1 MVQSSLATK
10 SQSFDLVKSEIEQ
23 TIKQAE
29 SSLERFQENRES
41 GEDLQN
47 CVDYLNQLR
56 GIFILVELRG
66 GTLLCQEA
74 VNLANDVP
82 VGANDD
88 KNILLTALNSA
99 LFILRRYVEY
109 YHQQREDHPELLL
122 PVINDL
128 REARREKPYP
138 ESCFFDIDIK
148 ERPDFCSDLGLRP
161 MDDAESEYEI
171 LARRMRL
178 TFQVALLGILRERNE
193 AVSKKL
199 IARAARGLARL
210 CQGAPMGQMWCLL
223 ALVSDTMLDRAMG
236 FNKARKRLLM
246 RIEKYAREVVY
257 VGKVATAKDAPE
269 SLIKDLVYLLYRS
282 GSANPEVTRVLSA
295 YQLGPA
301 EFPDALL
308 EAHSRRL
315 YGPGTDVLKSL
326 SEALQEELNQLKDKL
341 DIIERGI
348 EPDLA
353 ELASIADTLERL
365 ANTLVMLDLNRLAS
379 ISREEAAKLR
389 KWEEENRLPAEEEL
403 YRLADSVLGVEDA
416 VMQIV
421 TRGITSETDALAGAD
436 RSRDESVYL
445 QEAIWVVADEA
456 RSALTLAKRAITAF
470 IESDYDKLH
479 LANLPGTLRSIWGG
493 LQMVDD
499 PIAADVIA
507 RVATSIQERLLDARE
522 APASQV
528 LEALADALTSLEYY
542 IEGVG
547 RREDRNVDLLKLAQS
562 SMDDVGLYTPG
573 WPEFL
578 NGIKKPAVCAGFF
591 KAGV

>member
-29 SSLERFQENRES
+29 ASLERFQENRES

-56 GIFILVELRG
+56 GIFLLVELRG

-74 VNLANDVP
+74 VSLANDVP

-88 KNILLTALNSA
+88 KNILLTTLSGA

-138 ESCFFDIDIK
+138 ESCFFDLEVR
-148 ERPDFCSDLGLRP
+148 ERPDFCKGKAIQPLEGGE
-161 MDDAESEYEI
+161 AEYEI

-178 TFQVALLGILRERNE
+178 TFQVALLGVLRDRNE
-193 AVSKKL
+193 VVGKKL
-199 IARAARGLARL
+199 IARSARGFARL

-223 ALVSDTMLDRAMG
+223 ATVADTMLDRAMV

-257 VGKVATAKDAPE
+257 VGKVATAKDAPD
-269 SLIKDLVYLLYRS
+269 SLIRDLVYLLYRS
-282 GSANPEVTRVLSA
+282 GSGNPEVAEVLSA
-295 YQLGPA
+295 WQVA
-301 EFPDALL
+301 SSDFPDALL

-315 YGPGTDVLKSL
+315 YGPGSDVLKSL

-348 EPDLA
+348 VPDLA
-353 ELASIADTLERL
+353 ELVSIAESLERL
-365 ANTLVMLDLNRLAS
+365 ANTLVMLDLNRLAGVA
-379 ISREEAAKLR
+379 REEAGKLR
-389 KWEEENRLPAEEEL
+389 QWQQEDRLPEEDEL

-421 TRGITSETDALAGAD
+421 SRGITSETDALATSERKAG
-436 RSRDESVYL
+436 ESIYL
-445 QEAIWVVADEA
+445 QEAVWVVADEA

-493 LQMVDD
+493 LVMVND
-499 PIAADVIA
+499 PQAADVIA
-507 RVATSIQERLLDARE
+507 RVAASIQERLLDARE
-522 APASQV
+522 APVSQV

-542 IEGVG
+542 IESIG
-547 RREDRNVDLLKLAQS
+547 RREERNTDLLKLAES
-562 SMDDVGLYTPG
+562 SLDDVGL
-573 WPEFL
+573 
-578 NGIKKPAVCAGFF
+578 
-591 KAGV
+591 

>member
-88 KNILLTALNSA
+88 KNILLTTLNSA

-138 ESCFFDIDIK
+138 ESCFFDVDVK
-148 ERPDFCSDLGLRP
+148 ERPDFCSGLSLQP
-161 MDDAESEYEI
+161 LEGGDAEYEI

-178 TFQVALLGILRERNE
+178 TLQVALLGILRERNE
-193 AVSKKL
+193 VVSKKL
-199 IARAARGLARL
+199 VARASRGFARL

-223 ALVSDTMLDRAMG
+223 SVVADTMLDRAMG

-257 VGKVATAKDAPE
+257 VGKVATTKDAPD
-269 SLIKDLVYLLYRS
+269 SVIKDLVYLLYRS
-282 GSANPEVTRVLSA
+282 GSANPEVASVLSA
-295 YQLGPA
+295 YRLAPS
-301 EFPDALL
+301 EFPDAIL

-315 YGPGTDVLKSL
+315 YGPGSDVLKSL

-353 ELASIADTLERL
+353 ELASIADALERL
-365 ANTLVMLDLNRLAS
+365 ANTLVMLDLNRLAG
-379 ISREEAAKLR
+379 IARDEATKLR
-389 KWEEENRLPAEEEL
+389 QWEEEKRLPAEEEL

-421 TRGITSETDALAGAD
+421 IRGITSETDALAGSE
-436 RSRDESVYL
+436 RKRDESVYL

-493 LQMVDD
+493 LQMVND
-499 PIAADVIA
+499 PHAASVIA
-507 RVATSIQERLLDARE
+507 RVAASIQEQLLDARE
-522 APASQV
+522 PPAPQV

-542 IEGVG
+542 IESIG
-547 RREDRNVDLLKLAQS
+547 RREESNSDLLKLAES
-562 SMDDVGLYTPG
+562 SLGDVGL
-573 WPEFL
+573 
-578 NGIKKPAVCAGFF
+578 
-591 KAGV
+591 

>member
-29 SSLERFQENRES
+29 SSLERFQENRER

-47 CVDYLNQLR
+47 CVDFINQLR

-74 VNLANDVP
+74 VTMANDVP

-88 KNILLTALNSA
+88 KNILLTTLNSA

-122 PVINDL
+122 PVINEL
-128 REARREKPYP
+128 REARKEKPYP
-138 ESCFFDIDIK
+138 ESCFFDVDVK
-148 ERPDFCSDLGLRP
+148 EKPDFCAGLAIEP
-161 MDDAESEYEI
+161 FTGDEAEYEI

-178 TFQVALLGILRERNE
+178 TFQVALLGMLRERND
-193 AVSKKL
+193 AVNKKL
-199 IARAARGLARL
+199 IGRAARGFARL
-210 CQGAPMGQMWCLL
+210 CQGAPMGQMWCLVGL
-223 ALVSDTMLDRAMG
+223 ATDTMLDRAMAITT
-236 FNKARKRLLM
+236 ARKRMFM

-257 VGKVATAKDAPE
+257 VGKVATTKDAPD
-269 SLIKDLVYLLYRS
+269 SLIRDLVYLLYRS
-282 GSANPEVTRVLSA
+282 GSGNPEVTRVLSA
-295 YQLGPA
+295 YRLAPA
-301 EFPDALL
+301 DYPDAML
-308 EAHSRRL
+308 EAHARRL

-326 SEALQEELNQLKDKL
+326 SEALQDELNQLKDKL

-353 ELASIADTLERL
+353 ELSSIADALERL
-365 ANTLVMLDLNRLAS
+365 ANTLVMLDLNKLAA
-379 ISREEAAKLR
+379 ISREEAGKLR
-389 KWEEENRLPAEEEL
+389 RWEEESRLPGDEEL
-403 YRLADSVLGVEDA
+403 YRLADSVLGIEDA

-421 TRGITSETDALAGAD
+421 TRGITSETDALANGE
-436 RSRDESVYL
+436 RKREESVYL
-445 QEAIWVVADEA
+445 REALYVVADEA
-456 RSALTLAKRAITAF
+456 RGALTLAKRAITAF

-479 LANLPGTLRSIWGG
+479 LANLPATLHSIWGG

-499 PIAADVIA
+499 PGAASVLE
-507 RVATSIQERLLDARE
+507 RVAASIQERLLDARE
-522 APASQV
+522 APAEQV

-542 IEGVG
+542 IESIGKS
-547 RREDRNVDLLKLAQS
+547 EDRNLDLLKLAQS
-562 SMDDVGLYTPG
+562 SLDDVGL
-573 WPEFL
+573 
-578 NGIKKPAVCAGFF
+578 
-591 KAGV
+591 

>member
-88 KNILLTALNSA
+88 KNILLTTLNSA

-138 ESCFFDIDIK
+138 ESCFFDVDVK
-148 ERPDFCSDLGLRP
+148 ERPDFCSGLSLQP
-161 MDDAESEYEI
+161 LEGGDAEYEI

-178 TFQVALLGILRERNE
+178 TLQVALLGILRERNE
-193 AVSKKL
+193 VVSKKL
-199 IARAARGLARL
+199 VARASRGFARL
-210 CQGAPMGQMWCLL
+210 CRGAPMGQMWCLL
-223 ALVSDTMLDRAMG
+223 SVVADTMLDRAMG

-257 VGKVATAKDAPE
+257 VGKVATTKDAPD
-269 SLIKDLVYLLYRS
+269 SVIKDLVYLLYRS
-282 GSANPEVTRVLSA
+282 GSANPEVASVLSA
-295 YQLGPA
+295 YRLAPS
-301 EFPDALL
+301 EFPDAIL

-315 YGPGTDVLKSL
+315 YGPGSDVLKSL

-353 ELASIADTLERL
+353 ELASIADALERL
-365 ANTLVMLDLNRLAS
+365 ANTLVMLDLNRLAG
-379 ISREEAAKLR
+379 IAREEATKLR
-389 KWEEENRLPAEEEL
+389 QWEEEKRLPAEDEL

-421 TRGITSETDALAGAD
+421 IRGITSETDALAGSE
-436 RSRDESVYL
+436 RKRDESVYL

-493 LQMVDD
+493 LQMVND
-499 PIAADVIA
+499 PHAASVIA
-507 RVATSIQERLLDARE
+507 RVAASIQVQLLDARE
-522 APASQV
+522 PPAPQV

-542 IEGVG
+542 IESIG
-547 RREDRNVDLLKLAQS
+547 RREESNSDLLKLAES
-562 SMDDVGLYTPG
+562 SLGDVGL
-573 WPEFL
+573 
-578 NGIKKPAVCAGFF
+578 
-591 KAGV
+591 

>member
-236 FNKARKRLLM
+236 FSKARKRLLM

-562 SMDDVGLYTPG
+562 SLDDVGL
-573 WPEFL
+573 
-578 NGIKKPAVCAGFF
+578 
-591 KAGV
+591 

>member
-56 GIFILVELRG
+56 GIFILVEFRG

-365 ANTLVMLDLNRLAS
+365 ANTLVMLDLNRLAG

-389 KWEEENRLPAEEEL
+389 QWEEENRLPAEEEL

-493 LQMVDD
+493 LRMVDD

-562 SMDDVGLYTPG
+562 SLDDVGL
-573 WPEFL
+573 
-578 NGIKKPAVCAGFF
+578 
-591 KAGV
+591 

>member
-236 FNKARKRLLM
+236 FSKARKRLLM
-246 RIEKYAREVVY
+246 RIEKYTREVVY

-562 SMDDVGLYTPG
+562 SLDDVGL
-573 WPEFL
+573 
-578 NGIKKPAVCAGFF
+578 
-591 KAGV
+591 

>member
-88 KNILLTALNSA
+88 KNILLTTLNSA

-138 ESCFFDIDIK
+138 ESCFFDVDVK
-148 ERPDFCSDLGLRP
+148 ERPDFCSGLSLQP
-161 MDDAESEYEI
+161 LEGGDAEYEI

-178 TFQVALLGILRERNE
+178 TLQVALLGILRERNE
-193 AVSKKL
+193 VVSKKL
-199 IARAARGLARL
+199 VARASRGFARL

-223 ALVSDTMLDRAMG
+223 SVVADTMLDRAMG

-257 VGKVATAKDAPE
+257 VGKVATTKDAPD
-269 SLIKDLVYLLYRS
+269 SVIKDLVYLLYRS
-282 GSANPEVTRVLSA
+282 GSANPEVASVLSA
-295 YQLGPA
+295 YRLAPS
-301 EFPDALL
+301 EFPDAIL

-315 YGPGTDVLKSL
+315 YGPGSDVLKSL

-353 ELASIADTLERL
+353 ELASIADALERL
-365 ANTLVMLDLNRLAS
+365 ANTLVVLDLNRLAG
-379 ISREEAAKLR
+379 IAREEATKLR
-389 KWEEENRLPAEEEL
+389 QWEEEKRLPAEEEL

-421 TRGITSETDALAGAD
+421 IRGITSETDALAGSE
-436 RSRDESVYL
+436 RKRDESVYL

-493 LQMVDD
+493 LQMVND
-499 PIAADVIA
+499 PHAASVIA
-507 RVATSIQERLLDARE
+507 RVAASIQEQLLDARE
-522 APASQV
+522 PPAPQV

-542 IEGVG
+542 IESIG
-547 RREDRNVDLLKLAQS
+547 RREESNSDLLKLAES
-562 SMDDVGLYTPG
+562 SLGDVGL
-573 WPEFL
+573 
-578 NGIKKPAVCAGFF
+578 
-591 KAGV
+591 

>member
-10 SQSFDLVKSEIEQ
+10 SQSFDLVKGEIEQ

-74 VNLANDVP
+74 VAMANDVP

-88 KNILLTALNSA
+88 KNILLTTLNSA

-138 ESCFFDIDIK
+138 ESCFFEIDVK
-148 ERPDFCSDLGLRP
+148 ERPDFCADVKPGSFEGNE
-161 MDDAESEYEI
+161 AEYEVM
-171 LARRMRL
+171 ARRMRL
-178 TFQVALLGILRERNE
+178 TFQVALLGVLRDRNDV
-193 AVSKKL
+193 VSKKL
-199 IARAARGLARL
+199 FGRAARGFAQL

-223 ALVSDTMLDRAMG
+223 GIVADTMLDRAMI
-236 FNKARKRLLM
+236 FTKARKRMLM
-246 RIEKYAREVVY
+246 RVERYAREVVY
-257 VGKVATAKDAPE
+257 VGKVATAKDAPD
-269 SLIKDLVYLLYRS
+269 SLIRDLVYMLYRS
-282 GSANPEVTRVLSA
+282 GSANPEVTRILSA
-295 YQLGPA
+295 WRLAPA
-301 EFPDALL
+301 EFPDSML
-308 EAHSRRL
+308 EAHARRL
-315 YGPGTDVLKSL
+315 YGPGSDVLKSL
-326 SEALQEELNQLKDKL
+326 SDALQDELNQLKDKL

-353 ELASIADTLERL
+353 ELSSIADALERL
-365 ANTLVMLDLNRLAS
+365 ANTLTMLDLNKLAG
-379 ISREEAAKLR
+379 ISRDEAAKLR
-389 KWEEENRLPAEEEL
+389 RWEEDNRLPGDDEL
-403 YRLADSVLGVEDA
+403 YQLADSVLGVEDA

-421 TRGITSETDALAGAD
+421 TRGITSETDALAG
-436 RSRDESVYL
+436 SRRNQDESIYL
-445 QEAIWVVADEA
+445 QEAMYVVADEA

-479 LANLPGTLRSIWGG
+479 LANLPATLHSIWGG
-493 LQMVDD
+493 LQMVNDAG
-499 PIAADVIA
+499 AANVLK
-507 RVATSIQERLLDARE
+507 RVAASIQDRLLDARQ
-522 APASQV
+522 APSHQV

-542 IEGVG
+542 IESIGKQ
-547 RREDRNVDLLKLAQS
+547 EDRNPDLLKLAES
-562 SMDDVGLYTPG
+562 SLDDVGL
-573 WPEFL
+573 
-578 NGIKKPAVCAGFF
+578 
-591 KAGV
+591 

>member
-236 FNKARKRLLM
+236 FSKARKRLLM

-269 SLIKDLVYLLYRS
+269 SLIKDLIYLLYRS

-421 TRGITSETDALAGAD
+421 TRGITSETDALAGAE

-479 LANLPGTLRSIWGG
+479 LANLPGTLRSILGG

-507 RVATSIQERLLDARE
+507 RVATSIQERLLDARG
-522 APASQV
+522 
-528 LEALADALTSLEYY
+528 LTV
-542 IEGVG
+542 I
-547 RREDRNVDLLKLAQS
+547 
-562 SMDDVGLYTPG
+562 
-573 WPEFL
+573 
-578 NGIKKPAVCAGFF
+578 VCAWLRDCKSFVFPQFF
-591 KAGV
+591 VEIRCRACWCFQDGLPGAALQYGAAS

>member
-236 FNKARKRLLM
+236 FSKARKRLLM

-365 ANTLVMLDLNRLAS
+365 ANTLVMLDLNRLAG

-421 TRGITSETDALAGAD
+421 TRGITSETDALAGAE

-562 SMDDVGLYTPG
+562 SLDDVGL
-573 WPEFL
+573 
-578 NGIKKPAVCAGFF
+578 
-591 KAGV
+591 

>member
-88 KNILLTALNSA
+88 KNILLTTLNSA

-138 ESCFFDIDIK
+138 ESCFFDVDVK
-148 ERPDFCSDLGLRP
+148 ERPDFCSGLSLQP
-161 MDDAESEYEI
+161 LEGGDAEYEI

-178 TFQVALLGILRERNE
+178 TLQVALLGILRERNE
-193 AVSKKL
+193 VVSKKL
-199 IARAARGLARL
+199 VARASRGFARL
-210 CQGAPMGQMWCLL
+210 CRGAPMVQMWCLL
-223 ALVSDTMLDRAMG
+223 SVVADTMLDRAMG

-257 VGKVATAKDAPE
+257 VGKVATTKDAPD
-269 SLIKDLVYLLYRS
+269 SVIKDLVYLLYRS
-282 GSANPEVTRVLSA
+282 GSANPEVASVLSA
-295 YQLGPA
+295 YRLAPS
-301 EFPDALL
+301 EFPDAIL

-315 YGPGTDVLKSL
+315 YGPGSDVLKSL

-353 ELASIADTLERL
+353 ELASIADALERL
-365 ANTLVMLDLNRLAS
+365 ANTLVMLDLNRLAG
-379 ISREEAAKLR
+379 IAREEATKLR
-389 KWEEENRLPAEEEL
+389 QWEEEKRLPAEDEL

-421 TRGITSETDALAGAD
+421 IRGITSETDALAGSE
-436 RSRDESVYL
+436 RKRDESVYL

-493 LQMVDD
+493 LQMVND
-499 PIAADVIA
+499 PHAASVIA
-507 RVATSIQERLLDARE
+507 RVAASIQVQLLDARE
-522 APASQV
+522 PPAPQV

-542 IEGVG
+542 IESIG
-547 RREDRNVDLLKLAQS
+547 RREESNSDLLKLAES
-562 SMDDVGLYTPG
+562 SLGDVGL
-573 WPEFL
+573 
-578 NGIKKPAVCAGFF
+578 
-591 KAGV
+591 

>member
-29 SSLERFQENRES
+29 SSLERFQENRER

-47 CVDYLNQLR
+47 CVDFINQLR

-74 VNLANDVP
+74 VTMANDVP

-88 KNILLTALNSA
+88 KNILLTTLNSA

-122 PVINDL
+122 PVINEL
-128 REARREKPYP
+128 REARKEKPYP
-138 ESCFFDIDIK
+138 ESCFFDVDVK
-148 ERPDFCSDLGLRP
+148 EKPDFCAGLAIEP
-161 MDDAESEYEI
+161 FTGDEAEYEI

-178 TFQVALLGILRERNE
+178 TFQVALLGMLRERND
-193 AVSKKL
+193 AVNKKL
-199 IARAARGLARL
+199 IGRASRGFARL
-210 CQGAPMGQMWCLL
+210 CQGAPMGQMWCLVG
-223 ALVSDTMLDRAMG
+223 LVTDTMLDRAMAIT
-236 FNKARKRLLM
+236 KARKRMFM

-257 VGKVATAKDAPE
+257 VGKVATTKDAPD
-269 SLIKDLVYLLYRS
+269 SLIRDLVYLLYRS
-282 GSANPEVTRVLSA
+282 GSGNPEVTRVLSA
-295 YQLGPA
+295 YRLAPA
-301 EFPDALL
+301 DYPDAML
-308 EAHSRRL
+308 EAHARRL

-326 SEALQEELNQLKDKL
+326 SEALQDELNQLKDKL

-353 ELASIADTLERL
+353 ELSSIADALERL
-365 ANTLVMLDLNRLAS
+365 ANTLVMLDLNKLAA
-379 ISREEAAKLR
+379 ISREEAGKLR
-389 KWEEENRLPAEEEL
+389 RWEEESRLPDDEEL
-403 YRLADSVLGVEDA
+403 YRLADSVLGIEDA

-421 TRGITSETDALAGAD
+421 TRGITSETDALASGE
-436 RSRDESVYL
+436 RKREESVYL
-445 QEAIWVVADEA
+445 REALYVVADEA
-456 RSALTLAKRAITAF
+456 RGALTLAKRAITAF

-479 LANLPGTLRSIWGG
+479 LANLPATLHSIWGG

-499 PIAADVIA
+499 PGAASVLE
-507 RVATSIQERLLDARE
+507 RVAASIQERLLDARE
-522 APASQV
+522 APAEQV

-542 IEGVG
+542 IESIGKS
-547 RREDRNVDLLKLAQS
+547 EDRNLDLLKLAQS
-562 SMDDVGLYTPG
+562 SLDDVGL
-573 WPEFL
+573 
-578 NGIKKPAVCAGFF
+578 
-591 KAGV
+591 